1 MQLKEEHIKIL
12 KNVLRNDIAIEKEQL
27 KRLEALKNKLNDK
40 DFMEKLLSTNH
51 FEERIRLNYRTIM
64 LTGKTIEQLIE
75 PLTNIKIDYT
85 KVHIDYIPIKHKEI
99 EK

>member
-40 DFMEKLLSTNH
+40 DFVEKLLSTNH
-51 FEERIRLNYRTIM
+51 FKQRLEELKLKEEILKV
-64 LTGKTIEQLIE
+64 LEGK
-75 PLTNIKIDYT
+75 
-85 KVHIDYIPIKHKEI
+85 
-99 EK
+99 

>member
-12 KNVLRNDIAIEKEQL
+12 KNVLKNDIAIEKEQL

-51 FEERIRLNYRTIM
+51 FEERI
-64 LTGKTIEQLIE
+64 EQLKLKEEI
-75 PLTNIKIDYT
+75 L
-85 KVHIDYIPIKHKEI
+85 KVLEGNKEV
-99 EK
+99 

>member
-27 KRLEALKNKLNDK
+27 KRLEAIKNKLNDK

-51 FEERIRLNYRTIM
+51 FEERI
-64 LTGKTIEQLIE
+64 EQLKLKEEI
-75 PLTNIKIDYT
+75 L
-85 KVHIDYIPIKHKEI
+85 KVLEGNKEV
-99 EK
+99 

>member
-27 KRLEALKNKLNDK
+27 KRLEALKNRLNDK

-51 FEERIRLNYRTIM
+51 FEERI
-64 LTGKTIEQLIE
+64 EQLKLKEEI
-75 PLTNIKIDYT
+75 L
-85 KVHIDYIPIKHKEI
+85 KVLEGK
-99 EK
+99 

>member
-27 KRLEALKNKLNDK
+27 KRLEALKNKLSDK

-51 FEERIRLNYRTIM
+51 FKQRLEELKLKEEILKV
-64 LTGKTIEQLIE
+64 LEGK
-75 PLTNIKIDYT
+75 
-85 KVHIDYIPIKHKEI
+85 
-99 EK
+99 

>member
-1 MQLKEEHIKIL
+1 MQIDEKYVKIL

-51 FEERIRLNYRTIM
+51 FKQRLEELKLKEEIL
-64 LTGKTIEQLIE
+64 
-75 PLTNIKIDYT
+75 
-85 KVHIDYIPIKHKEI
+85 KVLEDNKEV
-99 EK
+99 

>member
-27 KRLEALKNKLNDK
+27 KRLEAIKNKLNDK

-51 FEERIRLNYRTIM
+51 FKQRLEELKLKEEIL
-64 LTGKTIEQLIE
+64 
-75 PLTNIKIDYT
+75 
-85 KVHIDYIPIKHKEI
+85 KVLEGSKEV
-99 EK
+99 

>member
-27 KRLEALKNKLNDK
+27 KRLKAIKNKLNDK

-51 FEERIRLNYRTIM
+51 FEERI
-64 LTGKTIEQLIE
+64 EQLKLKEEI
-75 PLTNIKIDYT
+75 L
-85 KVHIDYIPIKHKEI
+85 KVLEGNKEV
-99 EK
+99 

>member
-27 KRLEALKNKLNDK
+27 KRLEAIKNKLNDK

-51 FEERIRLNYRTIM
+51 FKQRLEELKLKEEVLNI
-64 LTGKTIEQLIE
+64 LKG
-75 PLTNIKIDYT
+75 N
-85 KVHIDYIPIKHKEI
+85 KEV
-99 EK
+99 

>member
-51 FEERIRLNYRTIM
+51 FKER
-64 LTGKTIEQLIE
+64 IEQLKLKEEI
-75 PLTNIKIDYT
+75 L
-85 KVHIDYIPIKHKEI
+85 KVLEGNKEV
-99 EK
+99 

>member
-27 KRLEALKNKLNDK
+27 KRLEALKNRLNDK

-51 FEERIRLNYRTIM
+51 FEERI
-64 LTGKTIEQLIE
+64 EQLKLKEEI
-75 PLTNIKIDYT
+75 L
-85 KVHIDYIPIKHKEI
+85 KVLEGNKEV
-99 EK
+99 

>member
-40 DFMEKLLSTNH
+40 EFMEKLLSTNH
-51 FEERIRLNYRTIM
+51 FEERI
-64 LTGKTIEQLIE
+64 EQLKLKEEI
-75 PLTNIKIDYT
+75 L
-85 KVHIDYIPIKHKEI
+85 KVLEGNKEV
-99 EK
+99 

>member
-12 KNVLRNDIAIEKEQL
+12 KNVLKNDIAIEKEQL

-51 FEERIRLNYRTIM
+51 FKQRLEELKLKEEIL
-64 LTGKTIEQLIE
+64 
-75 PLTNIKIDYT
+75 
-85 KVHIDYIPIKHKEI
+85 KVLEGNKEV
-99 EK
+99 

>member
-51 FEERIRLNYRTIM
+51 FKQRLEELKLKEEILKV
-64 LTGKTIEQLIE
+64 LAGK
-75 PLTNIKIDYT
+75 
-85 KVHIDYIPIKHKEI
+85 
-99 EK
+99 